1 MLLEALC
8 AEVPIISSKYADGAY
23 DVIDEGKNGILVDPY
38 DSKEFGSTIN
48 KVLKKEISLDGKKDI
63 IVDKFTFDEVSKGY
77 INAIDCVLKGER

>member
-1 MLLEALC
+1 MR
-8 AEVPIISSKYADGAY
+8 KYRYGVY

-38 DSKEFGSTIN
+38 DSKEFGGTIN

-77 INAIDCVLKGER
+77 INAIDYVLKGER